1 METVASKEKNQ
12 PAPPHVIFD
21 DLVSPNRQPS
31 RPWLHLLDDE
41 VAPTVL
47 ESARPTRVVWSSL
60 WTKRPDAQVVFDLS
74 GGRSGTD
81 LRWTL
86 LTDQP
91 APDDLRMHTR
101 DAIQKGETA
110 DRLAVLPAW
119 WESQYFTSEEQAAL
133 TLAEQVTRIGDEH
146 TAAPPAIDV
155 EQALSP
161 QQVAAVTWLAVA
173 INGWNRIAI
182 ASHYPVAP

>member
-1 METVASKEKNQ
+1 M
-12 PAPPHVIFD
+12 PHVNISKQFSAPYEAFLAFD
-21 DLVSPNRQPS
+21 KSAEKAGEAAGLSATLVE
-31 RPWLHLLDDE
+31 LIKI
-41 VAPTVL
+41 
-47 ESARPTRVVWSSL
+47 RVSQL
-60 WTKRPDAQVVFDLS
+60 NGCGFC
-74 GGRSGTD
+74 
-81 LRWTL
+81 
-86 LTDQP
+86 
-91 APDDLRMHTR
+91 LRMHTR

-155 EQALSP
+155 EQALSA

>member
-1 METVASKEKNQ
+1 M
-12 PAPPHVIFD
+12 PHVNISKQFSAPYEAFLAFD
-21 DLVSPNRQPS
+21 KSAEEAGEAAGLSATLVE
-31 RPWLHLLDDE
+31 LIKI
-41 VAPTVL
+41 
-47 ESARPTRVVWSSL
+47 RVSQL
-60 WTKRPDAQVVFDLS
+60 NGCGFC
-74 GGRSGTD
+74 
-81 LRWTL
+81 
-86 LTDQP
+86 
-91 APDDLRMHTR
+91 LRMHTR

-146 TAAPPAIDV
+146 AAAPPAIDV
-155 EQALSP
+155 EQALSA